1 MILMIGIVGI
11 GICGSYICIAEPKLF
26 TNHLYHYFFI
36 D

>member
-1 MILMIGIVGI
+1 MILLIGAVGI
-11 GICGSYICIAEPKLF
+11 GACFGYICIAEPRLF